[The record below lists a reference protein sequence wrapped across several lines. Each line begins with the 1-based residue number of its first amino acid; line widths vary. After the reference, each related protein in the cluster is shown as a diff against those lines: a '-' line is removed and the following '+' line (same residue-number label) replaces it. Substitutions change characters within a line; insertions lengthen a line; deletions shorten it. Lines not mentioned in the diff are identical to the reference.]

1 MNPPQLR
8 ETTMDPD
15 TRRLVQLVLDEDGD
29 TDSTFD
35 LLLAKKR
42 AGDRKTWRN
51 QRRPRHIARITPPL
65 PGTPALLPLSSP
77 AGRVLTVILLW

>member
-1 MNPPQLR
+1 
-8 ETTMDPD
+8 MDPD

-42 AGDRKTWRN
+42 AGDRKTWLEAKGDLAD
-51 QRRPRHIARITPPL
+51 ISA
-65 PGTPALLPLSSP
+65 
-77 AGRVLTVILLW
+77 

>member
-29 TDSTFD
+29 TDGMFD

-42 AGDRKTWRN
+42 AGDRKTWLEAKGDLAD
-51 QRRPRHIARITPPL
+51 IA
-65 PGTPALLPLSSP
+65 S
-77 AGRVLTVILLW
+77 